1 MDPDEIVKALKE
13 QERIAKSTTVTV
25 NEGNK
30 YQEELKNYY
39 SGADAYYVK
48 PDGSRQELDY
58 DQWKGKYYYRNS
70 ANRKIY
76 PDPKDI
82 VHADTIGH
90 LDLASGSQLELLPEE
105 GQTKGSTVDC
115 VLVSKGLELKWNYDA
130 DQLVK
135 TGQGTTVGLQSTISK
150 DTEDGKSS
158 HFEYDRG
165 DPNNN
170 PSKSAF
176 YKLTGTVVYDAVKT
190 EDNKGVKLY
199 EKGKTFHD
207 ERLEYG
213 YHNYYNAD
221 EGLVKA
227 VNDYL
232 KGTRQTGKTYDNLS
246 KEELNDIIG
255 TYVVELG
262 HTQNNKKG
270 PVGYQVYLKS
280 S

>member
-1 MDPDEIVKALKE
+1 MKATSIE
-13 QERIAKSTTVTV
+13 D
-25 NEGNK
+25 
-30 YQEELKNYY
+30 LKNYY
-39 SGADAYYVK
+39 SGAGAYYVK
-48 PDGSRQELDY
+48 QDGSVQELERDGWG
-58 DQWKGKYYYRNS
+58 DYYYRDS
-70 ANRKIY
+70 TTHQRIY
-76 PDPKDI
+76 PNPEDI

-115 VLVSKGLELKWNYDA
+115 VLVSKGLELKWNDDA

-135 TGQGTTVGLQSTISK
+135 NDLGTTVGLQSTISK

-213 YHNYYNAD
+213 YLNYYNAD

-227 VNDYL
+227 
-232 KGTRQTGKTYDNLS
+232 
-246 KEELNDIIG
+246 
-255 TYVVELG
+255 
-262 HTQNNKKG
+262 
-270 PVGYQVYLKS
+270 
-280 S
+280 